1 MSKKEV
7 GKRVSQ
13 LGGDL
18 KRLDNIQKVLLS
30 VHAGKVPDNYVNI
43 LVEEIKFLWKSCES
57 NQKCDSKKQKGRG
70 PMKTLREQSNTFI
83 PKDPKPKADKPGWG
97 TEY

>member
-7 GKRVSQ
+7 SK
-13 LGGDL
+13 LDGDID
-18 KRLDNIQKVLLS
+18 RLETIQKVLLS
-30 VHAGKVPDNYVNI
+30 AHAGKVPDSYVNI

-70 PMKTLREQSNTFI
+70 PMKTLREKSNTFI
-83 PKDPKPKADKPGWG
+83 HKDPKPKHGESWDG
-97 TEY
+97 